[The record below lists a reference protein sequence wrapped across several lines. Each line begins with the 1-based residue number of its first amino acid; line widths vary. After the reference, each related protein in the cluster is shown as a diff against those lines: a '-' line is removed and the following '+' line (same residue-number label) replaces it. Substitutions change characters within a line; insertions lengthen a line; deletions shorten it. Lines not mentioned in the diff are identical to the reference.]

1 MKRVR
6 ALTSEPSLLASYHAN
21 SAAGAQR
28 PAAAAVEVWARF
40 RKRAPDAYR
49 ELVAELARRQQG
61 LCVYCEQRLVD
72 EQGVLI
78 PERAQVE
85 HVLPK
90 SGAVGRVLNWTNL
103 ALACWGTGSSTADK
117 SCGAAKGGRTLPA
130 GCEPRAIP
138 LLKALIDVGTNGK
151 LIVNAA
157 NCALAGLS
165 PQDVEDTIAI
175 LNLDSVDSD
184 RIRKPRQDAGDVV
197 REKVTELI
205 QALIAANV
213 ANAQQ
218 EQAFDELIA
227 SRLGPNAAGS
237 LLPFWS
243 AERSALGTPAE
254 TWISNNQGLFV

>member
-6 ALTSEPSLLASYHAN
+6 SLSSEPPLLATYRAN
-21 SAAGAQR
+21 PAAGAQR
-28 PAAAAVEVWARF
+28 PASAAKEVWARF

-49 ELVAELARRQQG
+49 ELVEELARRQQG

-72 EQGVLI
+72 EQGALI
-78 PERAQVE
+78 AERYQVE

-90 SGAVGRVLNWTNL
+90 SGAVGRVLDWTNL
-103 ALACWGTGSSTADK
+103 ALACWGTGSSGADK
-117 SCGAAKGGRTLPA
+117 SCGAAKGDRALPA

-138 LLKALIDVGTNGK
+138 LLKPLVDVGIDGK

-175 LNLDSVDSD
+175 LNLDSDDSD
-184 RIRKPRQDAGDVV
+184 RIRKPRQDAGDVT
-197 REKVTELI
+197 RTTVTQLL
-205 QALIAANV
+205 QALVAANV
-213 ANAQQ
+213 AEAQQ
-218 EQAFDELIA
+218 QQAFEELIA

-237 LLPFWS
+237 ILPFWS
-243 AERSALGTPAE
+243 AERSALGAPAE
-254 TWISNNQGLFV
+254 TWIASNQGQFT